1 MTTTEW
7 IVVFAGLGAI
17 AWVNWYFFVASREPV
32 TVASTSQGGRQ
43 EITIEVEGGYSPSA
57 VRVKPGAPVRL
68 VFDRK
73 ETSPCSE
80 ELVIGSLGVRRFL
93 KPFEKTAVDLPPLSP
108 GTYDFTCGM
117 GMLHG
122 RLEVK

>member
-1 MTTTEW
+1 MTTAEW
-7 IVVFAGLGAI
+7 IVVLAGLAAI
-17 AWVNWYFFVASREPV
+17 AWVNWYFFVASREPAA
-32 TVASTSQGGRQ
+32 VASTSAGGAQ

-57 VRVKPGAPVRL
+57 VRVRRDMPVRL

-73 ETSPCSE
+73 ETSSCSE

-93 KPFEKTAVDLPPLSP
+93 TPFQKTAVDLPPLSP

-122 RLEVK
+122 KLVVE